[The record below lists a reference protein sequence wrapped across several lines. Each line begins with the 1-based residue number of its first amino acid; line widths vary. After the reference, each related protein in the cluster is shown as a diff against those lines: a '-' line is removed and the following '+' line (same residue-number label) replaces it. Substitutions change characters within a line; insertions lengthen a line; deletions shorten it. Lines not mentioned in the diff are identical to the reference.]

1 VIPAGEAASLAKKRK
16 KRERKWRKEGD
27 SLLYLEHTRVM
38 PNSSSGT
45 PGGQP
50 QDERHEL
57 EIAAM
62 DSSGRRQLGVMRGHG
77 DRNLARASLLLRTWH
92 TSGIRKYVHGR
103 PTGGSGSS
111 KIRPWLDDFEHLV
124 VPTGFLVI
132 ESMNIRA
139 RIGKGKV

>member
-1 VIPAGEAASLAKKRK
+1 VFWLLFHLDLVTRIEKAKDFIF
-16 KRERKWRKEGD
+16 W
-27 SLLYLEHTRVM
+27 LICV
-38 PNSSSGT
+38 
-45 PGGQP
+45 
-50 QDERHEL
+50 
-57 EIAAM
+57 
-62 DSSGRRQLGVMRGHG
+62 
-77 DRNLARASLLLRTWH
+77 RANVSLLLRTWH